1 MSSTA
6 LVIQAFRPNS
16 DGDTWRYT
24 TEARW
29 IHIQRCVVVS
39 IRGLRSSLTSQH
51 QRYHF
56 YPRWNESRMMAR
68 ELRRSLE
75 VR

>member
-1 MSSTA
+1 MSTA

-29 IHIQRCVVVS
+29 IHVQRCMVIS
-39 IRGLRSSLTSQH
+39 IRSLRAALTCPH
-51 QRYHF
+51 QRHHF
-56 YPRWNESRMMAR
+56 YSRWCESRMMAW
-68 ELRRSLE
+68 ESRRAS
-75 VR
+75 